1 LKIAQIG
8 EEDGCLN
15 YIIERYSL
23 GFQNGCNVIEHAPGL
38 GGGVAGDNLTGFWI
52 ERDLTRAIDCRSN
65 THRLRVGADG
75 GRRLARGNDLLHA
88 ASLAGTHGMTNGGI
102 SSILNSDMVS
112 WILKKILGSKNQR
125 ELKRLMPIVRRI
137 NEFDE
142 QLKSLSDDALRAK
155 TAVWKEELAKIPD
168 LEDQWRKLDEILP
181 EAFAVVRNAARRLKD
196 RQGSFT
202 VCDQPM
208 TWDMVH
214 FDVQLL
220 GGIILHRGR
229 IAEMATGEGKT
240 LVATL
245 PLYLNALT
253 GRGAHLVTV
262 NDYLARRDAEWMGQL
277 YDFLGL
283 TVGCIQH
290 DQEPDVRREQYGMD
304 ITYGTN
310 SEFGFDYLR
319 DNGMATTREQQVQ
332 RGYHYA
338 IVDEVDSILIDE
350 ARTPLIISGP
360 ATISTHQYD
369 KWKPLIEQLVRKQ
382 NMLCNRLAS
391 EAIEKFE
398 QGDVE
403 KGGLLMFRVKLGQ
416 PRNKQLLRLMEDPEK
431 RRAID
436 KAELSF
442 YQDTRKEELFA
453 LKEELFF
460 TIDEKSNEADLSEQG
475 RNFLN
480 PDDPNAFVLPD
491 LINEFT
497 EIDLNPDLSD
507 EEKERAKTERQQI
520 CDAQAERIH
529 NISQLLRAYCLFE
542 KDVQYVIEENKVVI
556 VDEFTGRKMPGRRW
570 SDGLHQAVEA
580 KEGVQIDRETQTL
593 ATITIQNYFRLYQ
606 KLAGM
611 TGTAETEA
619 AEFHDIY
626 KLDVNVIPTNRPVA
640 RKDYND
646 RIYKTRREK
655 YNSVINEIREC
666 HNKQQPVLVGTVS
679 VEASELLGRM
689 LKREKIPHN
698 VLNAKFHMQEA
709 EIVARAGQPGTVTIS
724 TNMAGRGT
732 DIKLG
737 ERVPESGG
745 LMVIGTERHEARRI
759 DRQLR
764 GRCAR
769 QGDPGSSRFYV
780 SFEDDLMRNFGA
792 ADRMTKIMERFGL
805 EEGQELEHR
814 WLNKSVETAQKRV
827 EQRNYLIRKRTLDF
841 DDVMNNQREVVY
853 TYRNETIDSEEPR
866 VLIYEVIDEA
876 VPAKVK
882 EYLDVDEPNYAGL
895 IHWVNTTFPLG
906 LTKEKAQFE
915 TRTVEDNAR
924 FLIEKIK
931 NAYERK
937 SSHEETTAVKSLER
951 YIILNAIDRLWQEHL
966 YAMDALREGVYLRG
980 YAQKDPLIEYKTEAY
995 DMFVEL
1001 MANIKNEVLNN
1012 LFRSTSNLQAFENF
1026 LATLPQFLLRE
1037 HAPTAPT
1044 ADALARGRQ
1053 LQPVGATAAVGGEG
1067 DGAGEMTLDLPI
1079 RRSIPKVGRNEPCPC
1094 GSGKKY
1100 KNCCG
1105 RVA

>member
-1 LKIAQIG
+1 
-8 EEDGCLN
+8 
-15 YIIERYSL
+15 
-23 GFQNGCNVIEHAPGL
+23 
-38 GGGVAGDNLTGFWI
+38 
-52 ERDLTRAIDCRSN
+52 
-65 THRLRVGADG
+65 
-75 GRRLARGNDLLHA
+75 
-88 ASLAGTHGMTNGGI
+88 
-102 SSILNSDMVS
+102 MVN

-125 ELKRLMPIVRRI
+125 EIKRLGPMAQRI
-137 NEFDE
+137 NELDE
-142 QLKSLSDDALRAK
+142 QFKSLSDDDLRAK
-155 TAVWKEELAKIPD
+155 TAVWKRELAAITD
-168 LEDQWRKLDEILP
+168 VQEQWRKLDEILP
-181 EAFAVVRNAARRLKD
+181 EAFAVVKNAARRLTE
-196 RQGSFT
+196 RQHTFE
-202 VCDQPM
+202 VCEQPM
-208 TWDMVH
+208 TWNMVH
-214 FDVQLL
+214 FDVQLI
-220 GGIILHRGR
+220 GGIVLHRAR

-245 PLYLNALT
+245 PLYLNALS

-262 NDYLARRDAEWMGQL
+262 NDYLARRDAEWMGAL
-277 YDFLGL
+277 YKFLGL
-283 TVGCIQH
+283 SVGCIQH
-290 DQEPDVRREQYGMD
+290 DQPPELRREQYAMD

-332 RGYHYA
+332 RGYNYA

-360 ATISTHQYD
+360 ATVSTHQYD

-382 NMLCNRLAS
+382 NMLVNRLAS
-391 EAIEKFE
+391 EAKEAFDKNE
-398 QGDVE
+398 LEV
-403 KGGLLMFRVKLGQ
+403 GGLLMFKVKLGQ
-416 PRNKQLLRLMEDPEK
+416 PRNKQFLRMMEDPEK
-431 RRAID
+431 RKAID
-436 KAELSF
+436 KAELQF
-442 YQDTRKEELFA
+442 YQDSRKEELFA

-460 TIDEKSNEADLSEQG
+460 TIDEKSQESDLSEQG
-475 RNFLN
+475 RAFLN
-480 PDDPNAFVLPD
+480 PDDPDSFVLPD
-491 LINEFT
+491 LISEFT
-497 EIDLNPDLSD
+497 EIDLNTAISD
-507 EEKERAKTERQQI
+507 DEKEKQKNERQQH

-556 VDEFTGRKMPGRRW
+556 VDEYTGRKMPGRRW

-593 ATITIQNYFRLYQ
+593 ATITIQNYFRLYH

-619 AEFHDIY
+619 NEFHDIY
-626 KLDVNVIPTNRPVA
+626 KLDVMVIPTNRPVA

-655 YNSVINEIREC
+655 YNAVINEIKDC
-666 HNKQQPVLVGTVS
+666 HGRSQPVLVGTVS
-679 VEASELLGRM
+679 VEASELLSRM

-709 EIVARAGQPGTVTIS
+709 EIVQRAGQPGTVTIS

-737 ERVPESGG
+737 QGVPHAGG
-745 LMVIGTERHEARRI
+745 LFVIGTERHESRRI

-769 QGDPGSSRFYV
+769 QGDPGNSRFYV

-805 EEGQELEHR
+805 EEGQELEHP

-827 EQRNYLIRKRTLDF
+827 EQRNYLIRKRTLDM

-853 TYRNETIDSEEPR
+853 GYRNEVIDSEEPR
-866 VLIYEVIDEA
+866 PLIYEVIDEA
-876 VPAKVK
+876 VPAKVV
-882 EYLDVDEPNYAGL
+882 EYLGDERTEEPNYAGL
-895 IHWVNTTFPLG
+895 LHWVNTTFPLG
-906 LTKEKAQFE
+906 FTKEKAQFE
-915 TRTVEDNAR
+915 TRSVEENTK

-931 NAYERK
+931 DAYERK
-937 SSHEETTAVKSLER
+937 SSHEEPTAVKSLER

-966 YAMDALREGVYLRG
+966 YAMDALREGVYLRA
-980 YAQKDPLIEYKTEAY
+980 YAQKDPLVEYKAEAY
-995 DMFVEL
+995 EMFTEL
-1001 MANIKNEVLNN
+1001 MANIKNETLHN

-1026 LATLPQFLLRE
+1026 LATLPQFLMRE
-1037 HAPTAPT
+1037 HAPSSPT
-1044 ADALARGRQ
+1044 ATSDRVREP
-1053 LQPVGATAAVGGEG
+1053 QPVGAMANMEGNG
-1067 DGAGEMTLDLPI
+1067 DGAGEVKLDLPV
-1079 RRSIPKVGRNEPCPC
+1079 RRAMPKVGRNEPCPC

-1105 RVA
+1105 RTA

>member
-1 LKIAQIG
+1 M
-8 EEDGCLN
+8 
-15 YIIERYSL
+15 
-23 GFQNGCNVIEHAPGL
+23 
-38 GGGVAGDNLTGFWI
+38 VA
-52 ERDLTRAIDCRSN
+52 
-65 THRLRVGADG
+65 
-75 GRRLARGNDLLHA
+75 
-88 ASLAGTHGMTNGGI
+88 
-102 SSILNSDMVS
+102 

-125 ELKRLMPIVRRI
+125 ELKRLMPIVRRV

-142 QLKSLSDDALRAK
+142 QFKNFSDDELRAK
-155 TAVWKEELAKIPD
+155 TAAWKQEISKLPD
-168 LEDQWRKLDEILP
+168 IQEQWKKLDEILP
-181 EAFAVVRNAARRLKD
+181 EAFAVVKNGARRLKD
-196 RQGSFT
+196 RGQTFT

-208 TWDMVH
+208 VWDMLH

-220 GGIILHRGR
+220 GGIVLHKGR

-290 DQEPDVRREQYGMD
+290 DQEPDFRREQYAMD

-332 RGYHYA
+332 RGYCYA

-382 NMLCNRLAS
+382 NMLCNRVAS

-398 QGDVE
+398 HGDVE
-403 KGGLLMFRVKLGQ
+403 TGGRLMFKVKLGQ
-416 PRNKQLLRLMEDPEK
+416 PRNKQLLRMMEDPDK

-475 RNFLN
+475 RSFLK

-497 EIDLNPDLSD
+497 EIDLDETLSP
-507 EEKERAKTERQQI
+507 EEKDKKKAERQQH

-542 KDVQYVIEENKVVI
+542 KYVQYVIEDNKDVI

-626 KLDVNVIPTNRPVA
+626 KLDVNMIPTNQPV
-640 RKDYND
+640 RRMDHND
-646 RIYKTRREK
+646 RIYKTPREK
-655 YNSVINEIREC
+655 SNAVIKEIKEA
-666 HNKQQPVLVGTVS
+666 HAKSQPVLVGTVS
-679 VEASELLGRM
+679 VEASELLSRM
-689 LKREKIPHN
+689 LKREKIAHN

-737 ERVPESGG
+737 PGVIDLGG
-745 LMVIGTERHEARRI
+745 LMVVGTERHEARRI
-759 DRQLR
+759 HRELPR
-764 GRCAR
+764 ACAR
-769 QGDPGSSRFYV
+769 QGDPGASRFYV

-805 EEGQELEHR
+805 EEGQELEHP

-827 EQRNYLIRKRTLDF
+827 EQRNYLIRKRTLDM

-853 TYRNETIDSEEPR
+853 GYRNEVIDSEEPR
-866 VLIYEVIDEA
+866 PLIYEVIDEA

-882 EYLDVDEPNYAGL
+882 EYLGVDEPNYSGL

-906 LTKEKAQFE
+906 LTKEKAQFD
-915 TRTVEDNAR
+915 TRSVDENAQ
-924 FLIEKIK
+924 FLIGKIK
-931 NAYERK
+931 ESYERK
-937 SSHEETTAVKSLER
+937 SSHEEPGVVKSFER
-951 YIILNAIDRLWQEHL
+951 YIILNAIDRLWHEHL
-966 YAMDALREGVYLRG
+966 
-980 YAQKDPLIEYKTEAY
+980 
-995 DMFVEL
+995 
-1001 MANIKNEVLNN
+1001 
-1012 LFRSTSNLQAFENF
+1012 
-1026 LATLPQFLLRE
+1026 
-1037 HAPTAPT
+1037 
-1044 ADALARGRQ
+1044 
-1053 LQPVGATAAVGGEG
+1053 
-1067 DGAGEMTLDLPI
+1067 
-1079 RRSIPKVGRNEPCPC
+1079 
-1094 GSGKKY
+1094 
-1100 KNCCG
+1100 
-1105 RVA
+1105 

>member
-1 LKIAQIG
+1 M
-8 EEDGCLN
+8 
-15 YIIERYSL
+15 
-23 GFQNGCNVIEHAPGL
+23 
-38 GGGVAGDNLTGFWI
+38 
-52 ERDLTRAIDCRSN
+52 
-65 THRLRVGADG
+65 VG
-75 GRRLARGNDLLHA
+75 
-88 ASLAGTHGMTNGGI
+88 
-102 SSILNSDMVS
+102 

-125 ELKRLMPIVRRI
+125 ELKRLMPIVHRT

-142 QLKSLSDDALRAK
+142 QFKSLSDEALRAK
-155 TAVWKEELAKIPD
+155 TAIWKEELAQIPE
-168 LEDQWRKLDEILP
+168 LEDQWKRLDEILP
-181 EAFAVVRNAARRLKD
+181 EAFAVVKNAARRLKD
-196 RQGSFT
+196 RQDTFT

-208 TWDMVH
+208 KWDMVH
-214 FDVQLL
+214 FGV
-220 GGIILHRGR
+220 
-229 IAEMATGEGKT
+229 
-240 LVATL
+240 
-245 PLYLNALT
+245 
-253 GRGAHLVTV
+253 HLVTV
-262 NDYLARRDAEWMGQL
+262 NDYLARRDAECMGRL

-290 DQEPDVRREQYGMD
+290 DQEPDLRREQYAMD

-332 RGYHYA
+332 RGYYYA

-382 NMLCNRLAS
+382 NMLCNRMAS

-403 KGGLLMFRVKLGQ
+403 IGGRLMFKVKLGQ
-416 PRNKQLLRLMEDPEK
+416 PRNKQLLRMMEDPDK

-475 RNFLN
+475 RIFLN

-497 EIDLNPDLSD
+497 EIDLDPALSQD
-507 EEKERAKTERQQI
+507 EKDKKKAERQQH

-529 NISQLLRAYCLFE
+529 NISQLLKAYCLFE

-619 AEFHDIY
+619 NEFHDIY
-626 KLDVNVIPTNRPVA
+626 KLDVLVIPTNRPVA
-640 RKDYND
+640 RKDSND

-655 YNSVINEIREC
+655 YNAVINEIKEC
-666 HNKQQPVLVGTVS
+666 HAKTQPVLVGTVS
-679 VEASELLGRM
+679 VEASELLSRM

-698 VLNAKFHMQEA
+698 VLNAKYHMQEA

-737 ERVPESGG
+737 EGVPDLGG
-745 LMVIGTERHEARRI
+745 LHVLGTERHEARRI

-769 QGDPGSSRFYV
+769 QGDPGASHFLISL
-780 SFEDDLMRNFGA
+780 EDDLMRLFGS
-792 ADRMTKIMERFGL
+792 DRIVKYMEKMGL
-805 EEGQELEHR
+805 EEGQELEHPL
-814 WLNKSVETAQKRV
+814 LNRSIGQAQKRV
-827 EQRNYLIRKRTLDF
+827 EQHNFQIRKRTLEY
-841 DDVMNNQREVVY
+841 DDVMNKQREVIY
-853 TYRNETIDSEEPR
+853 GFRNEIIHSDDVRDRLMDIMEE
-866 VLIYEVIDEA
+866 VVIS
-876 VPAKVK
+876 KVEEFTTAEDDTK
-882 EYLDVDEPNYAGL
+882 EWKVRQLAD
-895 IHWVNTTFPLG
+895 WVNLNFPLG
-906 LTKEKAQFE
+906 
-915 TRTVEDNAR
+915 
-924 FLIEKIK
+924 IP
-931 NAYERK
+931 
-937 SSHEETTAVKSLER
+937 
-951 YIILNAIDRLWQEHL
+951 
-966 YAMDALREGVYLRG
+966 EG
-980 YAQKDPLIEYKTEAY
+980 
-995 DMFVEL
+995 
-1001 MANIKNEVLNN
+1001 
-1012 LFRSTSNLQAFENF
+1012 
-1026 LATLPQFLLRE
+1026 
-1037 HAPTAPT
+1037 
-1044 ADALARGRQ
+1044 
-1053 LQPVGATAAVGGEG
+1053 
-1067 DGAGEMTLDLPI
+1067 
-1079 RRSIPKVGRNEPCPC
+1079 
-1094 GSGKKY
+1094 
-1100 KNCCG
+1100 
-1105 RVA
+1105 

>member
-1 LKIAQIG
+1 M
-8 EEDGCLN
+8 
-15 YIIERYSL
+15 
-23 GFQNGCNVIEHAPGL
+23 
-38 GGGVAGDNLTGFWI
+38 
-52 ERDLTRAIDCRSN
+52 
-65 THRLRVGADG
+65 VG
-75 GRRLARGNDLLHA
+75 
-88 ASLAGTHGMTNGGI
+88 
-102 SSILNSDMVS
+102 

-125 ELKRLMPIVRRI
+125 ELRRLSPIVRRI
-137 NEFDE
+137 NEMDE
-142 QLKSLSDDALRAK
+142 QFKSLSDDELRAK
-155 TAVWKEELAKIPD
+155 TAAWKEELSKIPE
-168 LEDQWRKLDEILP
+168 LENQWKKLDEILP
-181 EAFAVVRNAARRLKD
+181 EAFAVVKSAARRLKE
-196 RQGSFT
+196 RQHAFT

-208 TWDMVH
+208 VWDMVH

-220 GGIILHRGR
+220 GGVVLHRGR

-277 YDFLGL
+277 YSFLGL
-283 TVGCIQH
+283 TVGCIEH
-290 DQEPDVRREQYGMD
+290 DQEPDIRREQYAMD

-332 RGYHYA
+332 RGYHFA

-382 NMLCNRLAS
+382 NMLCNRVAS

-398 QGDVE
+398 QGEVE
-403 KGGLLMFRVKLGQ
+403 TGGRFMFKVKLGQ
-416 PRNKQLLRLMEDPEK
+416 PRNKQLLRMMEDHDK

-442 YQDTRKEELFA
+442 FQDTRKEELFA

-460 TIDEKSNEADLSEQG
+460 TIDEKSNESDLSEQG
-475 RNFLN
+475 RSFLN
-480 PDDPNAFVLPD
+480 PDDPNSFVLPD

-497 EIDLNPDLSD
+497 EIDLDETLSP
-507 EEKERAKTERQQI
+507 EEKDKRKAERQQH

-542 KDVQYVIEENKVVI
+542 KDVQYVIEDNKVVI

-626 KLDVNVIPTNRPVA
+626 KLDVNMIPTNRPI
-640 RKDYND
+640 RRTDNND

-655 YNSVINEIREC
+655 YNAVIKEIKEA
-666 HNKQQPVLVGTVS
+666 HAKSQPVLVGSVS
-679 VEASELLGRM
+679 VEASELLSRM

-737 ERVPESGG
+737 PGVIELGG
-745 LMVIGTERHEARRI
+745 LMVVGTERHEARRI

-769 QGDPGSSRFYV
+769 QGDPGASRFYV

-827 EQRNYLIRKRTLDF
+827 EQRNYLVRKRTLDF
-841 DDVMNNQREVVY
+841 DDVMNMQREVVY
-853 TYRNETIDSEEPR
+853 TWRNEVIDSEEPR
-866 VLIYEVIDEA
+866 THIYEVIDEA
-876 VPAKVK
+876 VPLRVK
-882 EYLDVDEPNYAGL
+882 EYFGGDEPNYTGL

-906 LTKEKAQFE
+906 LTKEKAEFE
-915 TRTVEDNAR
+915 TRNAEENTQ

-937 SSHEETTAVKSLER
+937 SSHEEPTAVKSLER

-1037 HAPTAPT
+1037 EGPTAPT
-1044 ADALARGRQ
+1044 AAADARIRH
-1053 LQPVGATAAVGGEG
+1053 PVGAMAAVGGDGDG
-1067 DGAGEMTLDLPI
+1067 DGAGELSIDLPI
-1079 RRSIPKVGRNEPCPC
+1079 RRSLPKVGRNEPCPC

-1105 RVA
+1105 RTA

>member
-1 LKIAQIG
+1 M
-8 EEDGCLN
+8 
-15 YIIERYSL
+15 
-23 GFQNGCNVIEHAPGL
+23 
-38 GGGVAGDNLTGFWI
+38 
-52 ERDLTRAIDCRSN
+52 
-65 THRLRVGADG
+65 VG
-75 GRRLARGNDLLHA
+75 
-88 ASLAGTHGMTNGGI
+88 
-102 SSILNSDMVS
+102 

-125 ELKRLMPIVRRI
+125 ELKRLMPIVHQI

-142 QLKSLSDDALRAK
+142 QYKSLSDEALRAK
-155 TAVWKEELAKIPD
+155 TAIWKEELAKIPE
-168 LEDQWRKLDEILP
+168 LEDQWKRLDEILP
-181 EAFAVVRNAARRLKD
+181 EAFAVVKNAARRLKD
-196 RQGSFT
+196 RRDSFT
-202 VCDQPM
+202 VCDLPM

-220 GGIILHRGR
+220 GGIVLHRGR

-253 GRGAHLVTV
+253 GRGVHLVTV
-262 NDYLARRDAEWMGQL
+262 NDYLARRDAEWMGRL

-290 DQEPDVRREQYGMD
+290 DQEPDFRREQYAMD

-332 RGYHYA
+332 RGYYYA

-391 EAIEKFE
+391 EALEKFE

-403 KGGLLMFRVKLGQ
+403 MGGRLMFKVKLGQ
-416 PRNKQLLRLMEDPEK
+416 PRNKQLLRMMEDPDK
-431 RRAID
+431 RRAVD

-497 EIDLNPDLSD
+497 EIDLDSSLSQ
-507 EEKERAKTERQQI
+507 EEKDKKKAERQQH

-640 RKDYND
+640 RKDHND

-655 YNSVINEIREC
+655 YNAVIKEIRDC
-666 HNKQQPVLVGTVS
+666 HTREQPVLVGTVS
-679 VEASELLGRM
+679 VEASELLSRM

-709 EIVARAGQPGTVTIS
+709 EIVSRAGQPGTVTIS

-737 ERVPESGG
+737 ASVPDRGG
-745 LMVIGTERHEARRI
+745 LYVIGTERHEARRI

-792 ADRMTKIMERFGL
+792 ADRMTRIMERFGL

-841 DDVMNNQREVVY
+841 DDVMNMQREVVY

-866 VLIYEVIDEA
+866 TLIYEVIDEA
-876 VPAKVK
+876 VPAKVQ
-882 EYLDVDEPNYAGL
+882 EYLTAGRDEEPNYTGFL
-895 IHWVNTTFPLG
+895 NWVNTTFPLG
-906 LTKEKAQFE
+906 LTKEKAQFD
-915 TRTVEDNAR
+915 TRSVDENAQ
-924 FLIEKIK
+924 FLIGKIK
-931 NAYERK
+931 DAYERK
-937 SSHEETTAVKSLER
+937 SSHEEPTAVKSLER

-1001 MANIKNEVLNN
+1001 MANIKNEVLHN

-1037 HAPTAPT
+1037 HAPAAPT
-1044 ADALARGRQ
+1044 ANAPARGRQ
-1053 LQPVGATAAVGGEG
+1053 LQPVGAMAAVGGDG

-1079 RRSIPKVGRNEPCPC
+1079 RRSMPKVGRNEPCPC

>member
-1 LKIAQIG
+1 M
-8 EEDGCLN
+8 
-15 YIIERYSL
+15 
-23 GFQNGCNVIEHAPGL
+23 
-38 GGGVAGDNLTGFWI
+38 VA
-52 ERDLTRAIDCRSN
+52 
-65 THRLRVGADG
+65 
-75 GRRLARGNDLLHA
+75 
-88 ASLAGTHGMTNGGI
+88 
-102 SSILNSDMVS
+102 

-125 ELKRLMPIVRRI
+125 ELRRLMPTVRRI

-142 QLKSLSDDALRAK
+142 QFKSLSDDELRAK
-155 TAVWKEELAKIPD
+155 TVSWKEEISKIPD
-168 LEDQWRKLDEILP
+168 LQEQWKKLDEILP
-181 EAFAVVRNAARRLKD
+181 EAFAVVKNVARRLKD
-196 RQGSFT
+196 RGHSFT

-208 TWDMVH
+208 VWDMVH

-220 GGIILHRGR
+220 GGIVLHRGR

-277 YDFLGL
+277 YSFLGL

-290 DQEPDVRREQYGMD
+290 DEEPDSRREQYAMD

-332 RGYHYA
+332 RGYCYA

-398 QGDVE
+398 QDDVE
-403 KGGLLMFRVKLGQ
+403 TGGRLMFKVKLGQ
-416 PRNKQLLRLMEDPEK
+416 PRNKQLLRLMEDPDK

-442 YQDTRKEELFA
+442 YQDTRKEELFQ

-460 TIDEKSNEADLSEQG
+460 NIDEKSNEADLSEQG
-475 RNFLN
+475 RIFLN

-491 LINEFT
+491 LIHEFT
-497 EIDLNPDLSD
+497 EIDLDETLSP
-507 EEKERAKTERQQI
+507 EEKDKRKAERQQH

-542 KDVQYVIEENKVVI
+542 KDVQYVIEDNKVVI

-626 KLDVNVIPTNRPVA
+626 KLDVNMIPTNRPVRRTDA
-640 RKDYND
+640 ND

-655 YNSVINEIREC
+655 YNAVIKEIKEA
-666 HNKQQPVLVGTVS
+666 HAKHQPVLVGTVS
-679 VEASELLGRM
+679 VEASELLSRM

-737 ERVPESGG
+737 PSVTELGG
-745 LMVIGTERHEARRI
+745 LMVVGTERHEARRI

-769 QGDPGSSRFYV
+769 QGDPGASRFFV

-841 DDVMNNQREVVY
+841 DDVMNMQREVVY
-853 TYRNETIDSEEPR
+853 TWRNEVIDSEEPR
-866 VLIYEVIDEA
+866 THIYEVIDEA

-882 EYLDVDEPNYAGL
+882 EYFDGEEPNYTGL

-906 LTKEKAQFE
+906 LTKEKAVFE
-915 TRTVEDNAR
+915 TRNAEENR
-924 FLIEKIK
+924 QFLIEKIK

-937 SSHEETTAVKSLER
+937 SSHEEPTAVKSLER

-1037 HAPTAPT
+1037 EGPSSPTAT
-1044 ADALARGRQ
+1044 ADARIRH
-1053 LQPVGATAAVGGEG
+1053 PVGAMAAVGGDGDG
-1067 DGAGEMTLDLPI
+1067 DGAGEVSIDLPI
-1079 RRSIPKVGRNEPCPC
+1079 RRSLPKVGRNEPCPC

>member
-1 LKIAQIG
+1 
-8 EEDGCLN
+8 
-15 YIIERYSL
+15 
-23 GFQNGCNVIEHAPGL
+23 
-38 GGGVAGDNLTGFWI
+38 
-52 ERDLTRAIDCRSN
+52 
-65 THRLRVGADG
+65 
-75 GRRLARGNDLLHA
+75 
-88 ASLAGTHGMTNGGI
+88 MT
-102 SSILNSDMVS
+102 
-112 WILKKILGSKNQR
+112 
-125 ELKRLMPIVRRI
+125 IVRRI

-142 QLKSLSDDALRAK
+142 QFKSLSDEDLRAK
-155 TAVWKEELAKIPD
+155 TAIWKEELAKITG
-168 LEDQWRKLDEILP
+168 LEQQGKRLDEILP
-181 EAFAVVRNAARRLKD
+181 EAFAVVKNAARRLND
-196 RQGSFT
+196 RKHSFT

-214 FDVQLL
+214 FDVQLV
-220 GGIILHRGR
+220 GGMVLHRGR

-245 PLYLNALT
+245 SLYLNALT

-262 NDYLARRDAEWMGQL
+262 NDYLARRDAEWMGAL
-277 YDFLGL
+277 YNFLGL

-290 DQEPDVRREQYGMD
+290 DQPPDVRREQYAMD

-382 NMLCNRLAS
+382 NMLCNRVAS
-391 EAIEKFE
+391 EAIEAFE
-398 QGDVE
+398 KAE
-403 KGGLLMFRVKLGQ
+403 ATPAKKAEFMAEGGLLMFRVKLGQ
-416 PRNKQLLRLMEDPEK
+416 PRNKQLLRMMEDPEK

-442 YQDTRKEELFA
+442 FQDTRKEELFA

-475 RNFLN
+475 RVFLN

-497 EIDLNPDLSD
+497 EIDLDPALSPD
-507 EEKERAKTERQQI
+507 EKDKRKAERQQH
-520 CDAQAERIH
+520 CDTQAERIH

-542 KDVQYVIEENKVVI
+542 KDVQYVVEENKVVI

-626 KLDVNVIPTNRPVA
+626 KLDVNMIPTNRPVA
-640 RKDYND
+640 RTDYND

-655 YNSVINEIREC
+655 YNAVIKEINDC
-666 HNKQQPVLVGTVS
+666 HNKQQPVLVGAVS
-679 VEASELLGRM
+679 VEASELLSRM

-737 ERVPESGG
+737 SGVIELGG

-769 QGDPGSSRFYV
+769 QGDPGASRFYV

-792 ADRMTKIMERFGL
+792 ADRMTRIMERFGL

-841 DDVMNNQREVVY
+841 DDVMNMQREVVY
-853 TYRNETIDSEEPR
+853 TYRNEVIDSEDPR
-866 VLIYEVIDEA
+866 TLIYEVIDEA
-876 VPAKVK
+876 VPAKRRENV
-882 EYLDVDEPNYAGL
+882 
-895 IHWVNTTFPLG
+895 H
-906 LTKEKAQFE
+906 
-915 TRTVEDNAR
+915 DN
-924 FLIEKIK
+924 
-931 NAYERK
+931 
-937 SSHEETTAVKSLER
+937 
-951 YIILNAIDRLWQEHL
+951 
-966 YAMDALREGVYLRG
+966 
-980 YAQKDPLIEYKTEAY
+980 
-995 DMFVEL
+995 
-1001 MANIKNEVLNN
+1001 
-1012 LFRSTSNLQAFENF
+1012 
-1026 LATLPQFLLRE
+1026 
-1037 HAPTAPT
+1037 
-1044 ADALARGRQ
+1044 
-1053 LQPVGATAAVGGEG
+1053 
-1067 DGAGEMTLDLPI
+1067 
-1079 RRSIPKVGRNEPCPC
+1079 
-1094 GSGKKY
+1094 
-1100 KNCCG
+1100 
-1105 RVA
+1105 

>member
-1 LKIAQIG
+1 M
-8 EEDGCLN
+8 
-15 YIIERYSL
+15 
-23 GFQNGCNVIEHAPGL
+23 
-38 GGGVAGDNLTGFWI
+38 
-52 ERDLTRAIDCRSN
+52 
-65 THRLRVGADG
+65 VG
-75 GRRLARGNDLLHA
+75 
-88 ASLAGTHGMTNGGI
+88 
-102 SSILNSDMVS
+102 
-112 WILKKILGSKNQR
+112 WILKKVLGSKNQR
-125 ELKRLMPIVRRI
+125 AVKRMLPIVGRI
-137 NEFDE
+137 NEFD
-142 QLKSLSDDALRAK
+142 QQFNSLSDDDLRAK
-155 TAVWKEELAKIPD
+155 TAEWKKELATIGDPEELA
-168 LEDQWRKLDEILP
+168 RRLDEILP
-181 EAFAVVRNAARRLKD
+181 EAFAVVKNAARRLNERKHA
-196 RQGSFT
+196 FT

-208 TWDMVH
+208 TWAMVH
-214 FDVQLL
+214 FDVQLV
-220 GGIILHRGR
+220 GGIVLHRGR

-245 PLYLNALT
+245 PLYLNALA

-277 YDFLGL
+277 YNFLGL

-290 DQEPDVRREQYGMD
+290 DQAPDVRREQYAMD

-319 DNGMATTREQQVQ
+319 DNGMATTHEQQVQ
-332 RGYHYA
+332 RGYRYA
-338 IVDEVDSILIDE
+338 IGDEVDSILIDE

-382 NMLCNRLAS
+382 NMLCNRVAS
-391 EAIEKFE
+391 EAIEAFE
-398 QGDVE
+398 KAE
-403 KGGLLMFRVKLGQ
+403 ANLAKKAEFMAEGGLLMFRVKLGQ
-416 PRNKQLLRLMEDPEK
+416 PRNKQLLRMMEDPEK

-442 YQDTRKEELFA
+442 FQDTRKEELFA

-475 RNFLN
+475 RSFLN

-497 EIDLNPDLSD
+497 EIDLDQTISP
-507 EEKERAKTERQQI
+507 EEKDKRKAERQQH

-529 NISQLLRAYCLFE
+529 NISQLLKAYCLFE

-640 RKDYND
+640 RKDHND

-655 YNSVINEIREC
+655 YNAVINEIRDC
-666 HNKQQPVLVGTVS
+666 HTREQPVLVGTVS
-679 VEASELLGRM
+679 VEASELLSRM

-709 EIVARAGQPGTVTIS
+709 EFVSRAGQPGTVTIS

-737 ERVPESGG
+737 PGVTELGG

-792 ADRMTKIMERFGL
+792 ADRMTRIMERFGL

-853 TYRNETIDSEEPR
+853 TWRNEVIDSEEPR
-866 VLIYEVIDEA
+866 THIYEVIDEA
-876 VPAKVK
+876 VPVRVK
-882 EYLDVDEPNYAGL
+882 EYFGDDEPNYTGL

-915 TRTVEDNAR
+915 TRTAEENTQ

-937 SSHEETTAVKSLER
+937 SSHEEPTAVKSLER

-1037 HAPTAPT
+1037 HAPTA
-1044 ADALARGRQ
+1044 
-1053 LQPVGATAAVGGEG
+1053 
-1067 DGAGEMTLDLPI
+1067 
-1079 RRSIPKVGRNEPCPC
+1079 K
-1094 GSGKKY
+1094 
-1100 KNCCG
+1100 
-1105 RVA
+1105 

>member
-1 LKIAQIG
+1 M
-8 EEDGCLN
+8 
-15 YIIERYSL
+15 
-23 GFQNGCNVIEHAPGL
+23 
-38 GGGVAGDNLTGFWI
+38 
-52 ERDLTRAIDCRSN
+52 
-65 THRLRVGADG
+65 VG
-75 GRRLARGNDLLHA
+75 
-88 ASLAGTHGMTNGGI
+88 
-102 SSILNSDMVS
+102 

-125 ELKRLMPIVRRI
+125 EVRRMAPIVRQI
-137 NEFDE
+137 NELE
-142 QLKSLSDDALRAK
+142 QQFQSFSDDELRGM
-155 TAVWKEELAKIPD
+155 TAAWKEDLAKLPT
-168 LEDQWRKLDEILP
+168 LEEQWKRLDEILP
-181 EAFAVVRNAARRLKD
+181 EAFAVVKNAARRLTE
-196 RQGSFT
+196 RGHTFT

-208 TWDMVH
+208 KWEMVH
-214 FDVQLL
+214 FDVQLI
-220 GGIILHRGR
+220 GGIVLHRGR

-277 YDFLGL
+277 YSFLGL

-290 DQEPDVRREQYGMD
+290 DQEPDLRREQYAMD

-332 RGYHYA
+332 RGYCYA

-350 ARTPLIISGP
+350 ARTTLFISGP

-398 QGDVE
+398 QDDVE
-403 KGGLLMFRVKLGQ
+403 TGGRLMFKVKLGQ
-416 PRNKQLLRLMEDPEK
+416 PRNKQLLRLMEDPDK

-442 YQDTRKEELFA
+442 YQDTRKEELFQ

-475 RNFLN
+475 RIFLN

-497 EIDLNPDLSD
+497 EIDLDQTLSP
-507 EEKERAKTERQQI
+507 EEKDKKKAERQQH

-542 KDVQYVIEENKVVI
+542 KDVQYVIEDNKVVI

-626 KLDVNVIPTNRPVA
+626 KLDVNMIPTNRPV
-640 RKDYND
+640 RRTDSND

-655 YNSVINEIREC
+655 YNAVIKEIKEA
-666 HNKQQPVLVGTVS
+666 HAKHEPVLVGTVS
-679 VEASELLGRM
+679 VEASELLSRM

-709 EIVARAGQPGTVTIS
+709 EIVARPGQPGTVTIS

-737 ERVPESGG
+737 PGVTELGG
-745 LMVIGTERHEARRI
+745 LMVVGTERHEARRI

-769 QGDPGSSRFYV
+769 QGDPGASRFFV

-814 WLNKSVETAQKRV
+814 WLNRSVETAQKRV
-827 EQRNYLIRKRTLDF
+827 EQRNYLARKRTLDF

-853 TYRNETIDSEEPR
+853 TYRNEVIDTDDPHKL
-866 VLIYEVIDEA
+866 VYEVIDEA
-876 VPAKVK
+876 VPAKVA
-882 EYLDVDEPNYAGL
+882 EYLGTGKTSEDANYSGL
-895 IHWVNTTFPLG
+895 MQWVNTTFPLG
-906 LTKEKAQFE
+906 LTKERAQFE
-915 TRTVEDNAR
+915 TRGPEANAQ

-931 NAYERK
+931 DAYQRK
-937 SSHEETTAVKSLER
+937 SSHEEPTAVKSLER

-1001 MANIKNEVLNN
+1001 MANIKNEVLHN
-1012 LFRSTSNLQAFENF
+1012 LFRSTSNLQAFETF
-1026 LATLPQFLLRE
+1026 LSTLPQFLMRE
-1037 HAPTAPT
+1037 QTPTPPTAPGPMP
-1044 ADALARGRQ
+1044 GRRPERIGS
-1053 LQPVGATAAVGGEG
+1053 PVSGNG
-1067 DGAGEMTLDLPI
+1067 LPEDENG
-1079 RRSIPKVGRNEPCPC
+1079 PEVK
-1094 GSGKKY
+1094 
-1100 KNCCG
+1100 
-1105 RVA
+1105 

>member
-1 LKIAQIG
+1 MLAAASIMSSYLSRLG
-8 EEDGCLN
+8 RED
-15 YIIERYSL
+15 EMP
-23 GFQNGCNVIEHAPGL
+23 HAPYSRIHKRN
-38 GGGVAGDNLTGFWI
+38 A
-52 ERDLTRAIDCRSN
+52 
-65 THRLRVGADG
+65 LRVLG
-75 GRRLARGNDLLHA
+75 LNDKSRNL
-88 ASLAGTHGMTNGGI
+88 GDIKNE
-102 SSILNSDMVS
+102 MVG
-112 WILKKILGSKNQR
+112 WILKRILGSKNQR
-125 ELKRLMPIVRRI
+125 EIRRMAPIVRQI
-137 NEFDE
+137 NELEKTFH
-142 QLKSLSDDALRAK
+142 SFSDDELRGL
-155 TAVWKEELAKIPD
+155 TTSWKEDLAKLPTP
-168 LEDQWRKLDEILP
+168 EEQWKRLDEILP
-181 EAFAVVRNAARRLKD
+181 EAFAVVKNAARRLTE
-196 RQGSFT
+196 RGHTFT

-208 TWDMVH
+208 KWEMVH
-214 FDVQLL
+214 FDVQLI
-220 GGIILHRGR
+220 GGIVLHRGK
-229 IAEMATGEGKT
+229 ISEMATGEGKT

-277 YDFLGL
+277 YSFLGL

-290 DQEPDVRREQYGMD
+290 DQEPSVRRQQYACD

-332 RGYHYA
+332 RGYNYA

-360 ATISTHQYD
+360 ATVSTHQYD
-369 KWKPLIEQLVRKQ
+369 KWKPLVEQLVRKQ
-382 NMLCNRLAS
+382 TMLCNRIAS
-391 EAIEKFE
+391 EAIDMWERSKAEAFTPQDHPEIKASPAVRKLATDLRIHLTEVAPTGPKGEITEK
-398 QGDVE
+398 DVE
-403 KGGLLMFRVKLGQ
+403 YVADRKSPGLLMFKVKLGQ
-416 PRNKQLLRLMEDPEK
+416 PRNKQLLRMMEDPEK
-431 RRAID
+431 RKAID

-442 YQDTRKEELFA
+442 YQDTRKDELFA

-460 TIDEKSNEADLSEQG
+460 AIDEKSQDADLSEQG
-475 RNFLN
+475 RSFMN

-491 LINEFT
+491 LISEFT
-497 EIDLNPDLSD
+497 EIDLNQSLSD
-507 EEKERAKTERQQI
+507 EEKEKQKGEKQQL
-520 CDAQAERIH
+520 CDTQAERIH

-542 KDVQYVIEENKVVI
+542 KDVQYVVEENKVVI
-556 VDEFTGRKMPGRRW
+556 VDEYTGRKMPGRRW

-580 KEGVQIDRETQTL
+580 KEAVQIDRETQTL

-619 AEFHDIY
+619 NEFHDIY
-626 KLDVNVIPTNRPVA
+626 KLDVAVIPTNRPVA
-640 RKDYND
+640 RKDSND

-655 YNSVINEIREC
+655 YNAVINEIKEC
-666 HNKQQPVLVGTVS
+666 HARTQPVLVGTVS
-679 VEASELLGRM
+679 VEASELLSRM

-698 VLNAKFHMQEA
+698 VLNAKYHMQEA
-709 EIVARAGQPGTVTIS
+709 EIVARAGQAGTVTIS

-737 ERVPESGG
+737 SGVAERGG
-745 LMVIGTERHEARRI
+745 LYVIGTERHESRRI

-769 QGDPGSSRFYV
+769 QGDPGASRFYV

-805 EEGQELEHR
+805 EEGQELEHP

-827 EQRNYLIRKRTLDF
+827 EQRNYLIRKRTLDM

-853 TYRNETIDSEEPR
+853 GYRNEVIDSEEPR
-866 VLIYEVIDEA
+866 PLIYEVIDEA
-876 VPAKVK
+876 VPVKVQ
-882 EYLDVDEPNYAGL
+882 EYLVTGKPGEETNYAGL
-895 IHWVNTTFPLG
+895 LQWVNTTFPLG
-906 LTKEKAQFE
+906 LNKDRAQFE
-915 TRTVEDNAR
+915 TRDPEANAQ

-931 NAYERK
+931 DAYQRK
-937 SSHEETTAVKSLER
+937 SSHEEPTAVKSLER

-966 YAMDALREGVYLRG
+966 YAMDALREGVYLRA
-980 YAQKDPLIEYKTEAY
+980 YAQKDPLIEYKAEAY

-1001 MANIKNEVLNN
+1001 MANIKNEVLHN

-1026 LATLPQFLLRE
+1026 LATLPQFLLKE
-1037 HAPTAPT
+1037 HAPAAGSAASKSIP
-1044 ADALARGRQ
+1044 
-1053 LQPVGATAAVGGEG
+1053 QPQPAMAMAGGNG
-1067 DGAGEMTLDLPI
+1067 DGAGEMKLDLPV
-1079 RRSIPKVGRNEPCPC
+1079 RRGGPKVGRNEPCPC

>member
-1 LKIAQIG
+1 
-8 EEDGCLN
+8 
-15 YIIERYSL
+15 
-23 GFQNGCNVIEHAPGL
+23 
-38 GGGVAGDNLTGFWI
+38 
-52 ERDLTRAIDCRSN
+52 
-65 THRLRVGADG
+65 
-75 GRRLARGNDLLHA
+75 
-88 ASLAGTHGMTNGGI
+88 
-102 SSILNSDMVS
+102 MVN
-112 WILKKILGSKNQR
+112 WILKKIFGSKNQR
-125 ELKRLMPIVRRI
+125 ELRRLGPNVRRI

-142 QLKSLSDDALRAK
+142 QFKALSDEALRAK
-155 TAVWKEELAKIPD
+155 TAAWKEELSKISDP
-168 LEDQWRKLDEILP
+168 EEQWRRLDQILP
-181 EAFAVVRNAARRLKD
+181 EAFAVVKNAARRLKD
-196 RQGSFT
+196 RRHSFT

-208 TWDMVH
+208 SWDMVH
-214 FDVQLL
+214 FDVQLV
-220 GGIILHRGR
+220 GGMVLHRGR

-277 YDFLGL
+277 YTFLGL

-290 DQEPDVRREQYGMD
+290 DQEPDFRRQQYACD

-332 RGYHYA
+332 RGYHFA

-382 NMLCNRLAS
+382 TMLCNRVAS
-391 EAIEKFE
+391 EATEAFEK
-398 QGDVE
+398 GDVE
-403 KGGLLMFRVKLGQ
+403 LGGRLMFKVKLGQ
-416 PRNKQLLRLMEDPEK
+416 PRNKQLLRMMEDPDK

-442 YQDTRKEELFA
+442 YQDTRKEELFQ

-475 RNFLN
+475 RTFLN

-497 EIDLNPDLSD
+497 EIDLDTTLSD
-507 EEKERAKTERQQI
+507 EEKDKKKSERQQL
-520 CDAQAERIH
+520 CDTQAERIH

-542 KDVQYVIEENKVVI
+542 KDVQYVVEENKVVI

-640 RKDYND
+640 REDSND

-655 YNSVINEIREC
+655 YNAVINEIKE
-666 HNKQQPVLVGTVS
+666 HHTKQQPVLVGTVS
-679 VEASELLGRM
+679 VEASELLSRM

-737 ERVPESGG
+737 PGVTEMGG
-745 LMVIGTERHEARRI
+745 LFVLGTERHEARRI

-769 QGDPGSSRFYV
+769 QGDPGASRFYV

-841 DDVMNNQREVVY
+841 DDVMNMQREVVY
-853 TYRNETIDSEEPR
+853 TWRNDVIDTQDPRSE
-866 VLIYEVIDEA
+866 IFEVIDEA
-876 VPAKVK
+876 VPNKVK
-882 EYLDVDEPNYAGL
+882 EYLEGDEPNYGGL
-895 IHWVNTTFPLG
+895 INWVNVTFPLG
-906 LTKEKAQFE
+906 LNKEKAQVE
-915 TRTVEDNAR
+915 TRSVDENAQ
-924 FLIEKIK
+924 FLIGKIK
-931 NAYERK
+931 EAYERK
-937 SSHEETTAVKSLER
+937 SSHEEPTAVKSLER

-1001 MANIKNEVLNN
+1001 MANIKNEVLHN

-1037 HAPTAPT
+1037 DAPTAPT
-1044 ADALARGRQ
+1044 ANAPARMRQ
-1053 LQPVGATAAVGGEG
+1053 PQPAMAGVAMDG
-1067 DGAGEMTLDLPI
+1067 DGAGEVSIDLPI
-1079 RRSIPKVGRNEPCPC
+1079 RRSLPKVGRNEPCPC

-1105 RVA
+1105 RTA

>member
-1 LKIAQIG
+1 M
-8 EEDGCLN
+8 
-15 YIIERYSL
+15 
-23 GFQNGCNVIEHAPGL
+23 
-38 GGGVAGDNLTGFWI
+38 
-52 ERDLTRAIDCRSN
+52 
-65 THRLRVGADG
+65 VG
-75 GRRLARGNDLLHA
+75 
-88 ASLAGTHGMTNGGI
+88 
-102 SSILNSDMVS
+102 

-125 ELKRLMPIVRRI
+125 ELKRLMPIVGRI

-142 QLKSLSDDALRAK
+142 QFKSLSDEALRAK
-155 TAVWKEELAKIPD
+155 TATWKEELAKIPELD
-168 LEDQWRKLDEILP
+168 DQWKRLDEILP
-181 EAFAVVRNAARRLKD
+181 EAFAVVKNAARRLKD
-196 RQGSFT
+196 RQHTFT

-220 GGIILHRGR
+220 GGIVLHRGR

-277 YDFLGL
+277 YNFLEL

-290 DQEPDVRREQYGMD
+290 DQEPDVRREQYAMD

-332 RGYHYA
+332 RGYYYA

-391 EAIEKFE
+391 EALEKFE

-403 KGGLLMFRVKLGQ
+403 TGGRLMFKVKLGQ
-416 PRNKQLLRLMEDPEK
+416 PRNKQLLRMMEDPDK
-431 RRAID
+431 RRAVD

-497 EIDLNPDLSD
+497 EIDLDPSLPQ
-507 EEKERAKTERQQI
+507 EEKDKKKAERQQH

-640 RKDYND
+640 RKDHND

-655 YNSVINEIREC
+655 YNAVINEIRDC
-666 HNKQQPVLVGTVS
+666 HTREQPVLVGTVS
-679 VEASELLGRM
+679 VEASELLSRM

-709 EIVARAGQPGTVTIS
+709 EIVSRAGQPGTVTIS

-737 ERVPESGG
+737 ARVADRGG
-745 LMVIGTERHEARRI
+745 LYVIGTERHEARRI

-792 ADRMTKIMERFGL
+792 ADRMTRIMERFGL

-814 WLNKSVETAQKRV
+814 WLNRSVETAQKRV

-841 DDVMNNQREVVY
+841 DDVMNMQREVVY

-866 VLIYEVIDEA
+866 TLIYEVIDEA
-876 VPAKVK
+876 VPAKVQ
-882 EYLDVDEPNYAGL
+882 EYLTAERDDEPNYTGFL
-895 IHWVNTTFPLG
+895 NWVNTTFPLG
-906 LTKEKAQFE
+906 LTKEKGQFE
-915 TRTVEDNAR
+915 TRTVDENAQ
-924 FLIEKIK
+924 FLIGKIK
-931 NAYERK
+931 DAYERK
-937 SSHEETTAVKSLER
+937 SSHEEPTAVKSLER

-1001 MANIKNEVLNN
+1001 MANIKNEVLHN

-1037 HAPTAPT
+1037 HAPAAPT
-1044 ADALARGRQ
+1044 ANAPARGRQ
-1053 LQPVGATAAVGGEG
+1053 LQPVGAMAAVAG
-1067 DGAGEMTLDLPI
+1067 DGDGEMTLDLPI
-1079 RRSIPKVGRNEPCPC
+1079 RRSMPKVGRNEPCPC

>member
-1 LKIAQIG
+1 
-8 EEDGCLN
+8 
-15 YIIERYSL
+15 
-23 GFQNGCNVIEHAPGL
+23 
-38 GGGVAGDNLTGFWI
+38 
-52 ERDLTRAIDCRSN
+52 
-65 THRLRVGADG
+65 
-75 GRRLARGNDLLHA
+75 
-88 ASLAGTHGMTNGGI
+88 
-102 SSILNSDMVS
+102 MVN

-125 ELKRLMPIVRRI
+125 EIKRLMPMTRQI

-142 QLKSLSDDALRAK
+142 RLKALSDDELRAK
-155 TAVWKEELAKIPD
+155 TAAWKQEFSSISDVQE
-168 LEDQWRKLDEILP
+168 QWKKLDEILP
-181 EAFAVVRNAARRLKD
+181 EAFAVVKNAARRLTE
-196 RQGSFT
+196 RQQTFE
-202 VCDQPM
+202 VCEQPM
-208 TWDMVH
+208 TWNMVH
-214 FDVQLL
+214 FDVQLV
-220 GGIILHRGR
+220 GGIVLHRAR

-262 NDYLARRDAEWMGQL
+262 NDYLARRDAEWMGEL
-277 YDFLGL
+277 YRFLGL
-283 TVGCIQH
+283 TVGVIQH
-290 DQEPDVRREQYGMD
+290 DQPPDLRREQYAAD

-332 RGYHYA
+332 RGYNYA

-360 ATISTHQYD
+360 ATVSTHQYD

-382 NMLCNRLAS
+382 NMLVNRLAS
-391 EAIEKFE
+391 EAKEAFDKNE
-398 QGDVE
+398 LE
-403 KGGLLMFRVKLGQ
+403 AGGLLMFKVKLGQ
-416 PRNKQLLRLMEDPEK
+416 PRNKQLLRMMEDPEK
-431 RRAID
+431 RKAID
-436 KAELSF
+436 KAELQF
-442 YQDTRKEELFA
+442 YQDSRKEELFA

-460 TIDEKSNEADLSEQG
+460 TLDEKSQESDLSEQG
-475 RNFLN
+475 RAFLN
-480 PDDPNAFVLPD
+480 PDDPDSFVLPD
-491 LINEFT
+491 LISEFT
-497 EIDLNPDLSD
+497 EIDLDAAISD
-507 EEKERAKTERQQI
+507 DDKERQKKERQEH

-556 VDEFTGRKMPGRRW
+556 VDEYTGRKMPGRRW

-593 ATITIQNYFRLYQ
+593 ATITIQNYFRLYH

-619 AEFHDIY
+619 NEFHDIY
-626 KLDVNVIPTNRPVA
+626 KLEVAVIPTNRPVA
-640 RKDYND
+640 RKDHND

-655 YNSVINEIREC
+655 YNAVINEIKDC
-666 HNKQQPVLVGTVS
+666 HAKQQPVLVGTVS
-679 VEASELLGRM
+679 VEASELLSRM

-709 EIVARAGQPGTVTIS
+709 EIVQRAGQPGTVTIS

-737 ERVPESGG
+737 TGVPDHGG
-745 LMVIGTERHEARRI
+745 LFVIGTERHESRRI

-769 QGDPGSSRFYV
+769 QGDPGNSRFYV

-805 EEGQELEHR
+805 EEGQELEHA

-827 EQRNYLIRKRTLDF
+827 EQRNYLIRKRTLDM

-853 TYRNETIDSEEPR
+853 GYRNEVIDSDEPR
-866 VLIYEVIDEA
+866 PLIYEVIDEA

-882 EYLDVDEPNYAGL
+882 EYLGDERTEEPNFSGL
-895 IHWVNTTFPLG
+895 LHWVNTTFPLG
-906 LTKEKAQFE
+906 LTSEKAQFE
-915 TRTVEDNAR
+915 TRPVGENTK

-931 NAYERK
+931 DAYERK
-937 SSHEETTAVKSLER
+937 SSHEEPTAVKSLER

-966 YAMDALREGVYLRG
+966 YAMDALREGVYLRA
-980 YAQKDPLIEYKTEAY
+980 YAQKDPLVEYKAEAY
-995 DMFVEL
+995 EMFTEL
-1001 MANIKNEVLNN
+1001 MANIKNEVLHN

-1026 LATLPQFLLRE
+1026 LATLPQFLMRE
-1037 HAPTAPT
+1037 HAPTSPT
-1044 ADALARGRQ
+1044 ATPDRIRQ
-1053 LQPVGATAAVGGEG
+1053 PQPVGALAGVEGNG
-1067 DGAGEMTLDLPI
+1067 DGAGEVKLDLPV
-1079 RRSIPKVGRNEPCPC
+1079 RRSMPKVGRNEPCPC

-1105 RVA
+1105 RTA

>member
-1 LKIAQIG
+1 M
-8 EEDGCLN
+8 
-15 YIIERYSL
+15 
-23 GFQNGCNVIEHAPGL
+23 
-38 GGGVAGDNLTGFWI
+38 
-52 ERDLTRAIDCRSN
+52 
-65 THRLRVGADG
+65 VG
-75 GRRLARGNDLLHA
+75 
-88 ASLAGTHGMTNGGI
+88 
-102 SSILNSDMVS
+102 
-112 WILKKILGSKNQR
+112 WILKKIVGSKNQR
-125 ELKRLMPIVRRI
+125 ELRRLAPMARRI

-142 QLKSLSDDALRAK
+142 QFKSLSDDALRAK
-155 TAVWKEELAKIPD
+155 TAAWKDELTKISDPEE
-168 LEDQWRKLDEILP
+168 QWNRLDEILP
-181 EAFAVVRNAARRLKD
+181 EAFAVVKNAARRLKE
-196 RQGSFT
+196 RRHSFT

-220 GGIILHRGR
+220 GGIVLHRGR

-253 GRGAHLVTV
+253 GCGAHLVTV

-283 TVGCIQH
+283 TVGCIEH
-290 DQEPDVRREQYGMD
+290 DQEPDVRREQYAMD

-391 EAIEKFE
+391 EAIGKFE
-398 QGDVE
+398 QGGVE
-403 KGGLLMFRVKLGQ
+403 TGGRLMFKVKLGQ
-416 PRNKQLLRLMEDPEK
+416 PRNKQLLRMMEDPDK

-475 RNFLN
+475 RVFLN

-491 LINEFT
+491 LISEFT
-497 EIDLNPDLSD
+497 EIDLDPELPD
-507 EEKERAKTERQQI
+507 EEKDKKKAERQQH

-542 KDVQYVIEENKVVI
+542 KDVQYVIEDNKVVI

-640 RKDYND
+640 RKDHND

-655 YNSVINEIREC
+655 YNAVIKEIRDC
-666 HNKQQPVLVGTVS
+666 HTREQPVLVGTVS
-679 VEASELLGRM
+679 VEASELLSRM

-737 ERVPESGG
+737 AGVPDRGG

-769 QGDPGSSRFYV
+769 QGDPGASRFYV

-841 DDVMNNQREVVY
+841 DDVMNMQREVVY
-853 TYRNETIDSEEPR
+853 TYRNEVIDSEDPR
-866 VLIYEVIDEA
+866 TLIYEVIDEA

-882 EYLDVDEPNYAGL
+882 EYLEVDEPHYNSL

-915 TRTVEDNAR
+915 TRTVEENAQ
-924 FLIEKIK
+924 FLVEKIK

-937 SSHEETTAVKSLER
+937 SAYEEPTAVKSLER

-1044 ADALARGRQ
+1044 AGAESRIR
-1053 LQPVGATAAVGGEG
+1053 QPVGAMAGVVAGDG
-1067 DGAGEMTLDLPI
+1067 DGAGEGVSIDLPI
-1079 RRSIPKVGRNEPCPC
+1079 RRSLPKVGRNEPCPC

>member
-1 LKIAQIG
+1 LFLSEFRQYYR
-8 EEDGCLN
+8 LN
-15 YIIERYSL
+15 M
-23 GFQNGCNVIEHAPGL
+23 
-38 GGGVAGDNLTGFWI
+38 
-52 ERDLTRAIDCRSN
+52 
-65 THRLRVGADG
+65 VG
-75 GRRLARGNDLLHA
+75 
-88 ASLAGTHGMTNGGI
+88 
-102 SSILNSDMVS
+102 

-125 ELKRLMPIVRRI
+125 EIKRLMPTAHRI
-137 NEFDE
+137 NELDE
-142 QLKSLSDDALRAK
+142 QFKALSDGDLRAK
-155 TAVWKEELAKIPD
+155 TATWKAELAAIPE
-168 LEDQWRKLDEILP
+168 LPEQWAKLDEILP
-181 EAFAVVRNAARRLKD
+181 EAFAVVKNAARRLTE
-196 RQGSFT
+196 RQQEFT

-208 TWDMVH
+208 TWNMVH
-214 FDVQLL
+214 FDVQLV
-220 GGIILHRGR
+220 GGMVLHRGR
-229 IAEMATGEGKT
+229 ISEMATGEGKT

-253 GRGAHLVTV
+253 GKGAHLVTV

-277 YDFLGL
+277 YSFLGL
-283 TVGCIQH
+283 TVGVIQH
-290 DQEPDVRREQYGMD
+290 DQSPEERREQYAMD

-332 RGYHYA
+332 RGYNFA

-360 ATISTHQYD
+360 STVSTHQYD
-369 KWKPLIEQLVRKQ
+369 KWKPLVDQLVRKQ

-391 EAIEKFE
+391 EAKELF
-398 QGDVE
+398 DLSNVE
-403 KGGLLMFRVKLGQ
+403 DGGLAMFKVKLGQ
-416 PRNKQLLRLMEDPEK
+416 PRNKQLLRMMEDPDK
-431 RRAID
+431 RRAIE

-442 YQDTRKEELFA
+442 YQDARKEELFA
-453 LKEELFF
+453 LKEELFY
-460 TIDEKSNEADLSEQG
+460 TIDEKSNESDLSEQG
-475 RNFLN
+475 RAFLN
-480 PDDPNAFVLPD
+480 PDEPDSFVLPD
-491 LINEFT
+491 LISEFT
-497 EIDLNPDLSD
+497 EIDLDPNLTP
-507 EEKERAKTERQQI
+507 EQKEKAKVERQQH

-542 KDVQYVIEENKVVI
+542 KDVAYVIEDNKVVI
-556 VDEFTGRKMPGRRW
+556 VDEYTGRKMPGRRW

-593 ATITIQNYFRLYQ
+593 ATITIQNYFRLYH

-611 TGTAETEA
+611 TGTADTEA

-640 RKDYND
+640 RKDAND

-655 YNSVINEIREC
+655 YNAVINEIKER
-666 HNKQQPVLVGTVS
+666 HAKQQPVLVGTVS
-679 VEASELLGRM
+679 VEASELLSRM
-689 LKREKIPHN
+689 LKREKVPHN

-709 EIVARAGQPGTVTIS
+709 EIVQRAGQAGTVTIS

-737 ERVPESGG
+737 EGVANAGG
-745 LMVIGTERHEARRI
+745 LFVIGTERHESRRI

-769 QGDPGSSRFYV
+769 QGDPGGSRFYV

-805 EEGQELEHR
+805 EEGQELEHP

-827 EQRNYLIRKRTLDF
+827 EQRNYMARKRTLDF

-853 TYRNETIDSEEPR
+853 TYRNDTIDSEEPR
-866 VLIYEVIDEA
+866 KLVFEVIDEA
-876 VPAKVK
+876 VPAKVQ
-882 EYLDVDEPNYAGL
+882 EFLGTGAAGEEPNYGAL
-895 IHWVNTTFPLG
+895 LNWVNVTFPLG

-915 TRTVEDNAR
+915 TRTVEENAQ
-924 FLIEKIK
+924 FLIGKIK
-931 NAYERK
+931 ESYERK
-937 SSHEETTAVKSLER
+937 SSHEEPTAVKSLER

-1001 MANIKNEVLNN
+1001 MANIKNEVLHN

-1026 LATLPQFLLRE
+1026 LSTLPQFLLKE
-1037 HAPTAPT
+1037 QGPSS
-1044 ADALARGRQ
+1044 
-1053 LQPVGATAAVGGEG
+1053 ATATGPVPGRHGDRIPAGDSVSSNG
-1067 DGAGEMTLDLPI
+1067 DGSELKLDLAPV
-1079 RRSIPKVGRNEPCPC
+1079 RRDTPKVGRNEPCPC
-1094 GSGKKY
+1094 GSGKKF

>member
-1 LKIAQIG
+1 
-8 EEDGCLN
+8 
-15 YIIERYSL
+15 
-23 GFQNGCNVIEHAPGL
+23 
-38 GGGVAGDNLTGFWI
+38 
-52 ERDLTRAIDCRSN
+52 
-65 THRLRVGADG
+65 
-75 GRRLARGNDLLHA
+75 
-88 ASLAGTHGMTNGGI
+88 
-102 SSILNSDMVS
+102 MVS

-125 ELKRLMPIVRRI
+125 ELRRLAPNVGRI

-142 QLKSLSDDALRAK
+142 QFKSLSDDALRAK
-155 TAVWKEELAKIPD
+155 TAAWKEELSKIPD
-168 LEDQWRKLDEILP
+168 VQDQWKKLDEILP
-181 EAFAVVRNAARRLKD
+181 EAFAVVKNAARRLKE
-196 RQGSFT
+196 RQQTFT

-208 TWDMVH
+208 VWDMVH

-220 GGIILHRGR
+220 GGIVLHRGR

-277 YDFLGL
+277 YNFLGL

-290 DQEPDVRREQYGMD
+290 DQEPDERREQYAMD

-382 NMLCNRLAS
+382 NMLCNRIAS

-403 KGGLLMFRVKLGQ
+403 IGGRLMFKVKLGQ
-416 PRNKQLLRLMEDPEK
+416 PRNKQLLRMMEDPDK
-431 RRAID
+431 RRAVD

-475 RNFLN
+475 RAFLN

-497 EIDLNPDLSD
+497 EIDLDQTLPP
-507 EEKERAKTERQQI
+507 EEKDKKKAERQQH

-542 KDVQYVIEENKVVI
+542 KDVQYVIEDNKVVI

-593 ATITIQNYFRLYQ
+593 ATITIQNYFRLYHR
-606 KLAGM
+606 LAGM

-626 KLDVNVIPTNRPVA
+626 KLDVNMIPTNRPI
-640 RKDYND
+640 RRTDYND

-655 YNSVINEIREC
+655 YNAVIKEIREA
-666 HNKQQPVLVGTVS
+666 HTKNQPVLVGSVS
-679 VEASELLGRM
+679 VESSELLSRM

-737 ERVPESGG
+737 PGVTELGG
-745 LMVIGTERHEARRI
+745 LKVIATERHEARRI

-769 QGDPGSSRFYV
+769 QGDPGASRFYV

-841 DDVMNNQREVVY
+841 DDVMNMQREVVY
-853 TYRNETIDSEEPR
+853 TYRNEVIDSEEPR
-866 VLIYEVIDEA
+866 KLIFEVIDEA
-876 VPAKVK
+876 VPSKVK
-882 EYLDVDEPNYAGL
+882 EYLDVDEPNYTGL
-895 IHWVNTTFPLG
+895 VHWVNTTFPLG

-915 TRTVEDNAR
+915 TRSVDENAQ

-931 NAYERK
+931 DAYQRK
-937 SSHEETTAVKSLER
+937 SSHEEPTAVKSLER

-1026 LATLPQFLLRE
+1026 LATLPQFLMRE

-1044 ADALARGRQ
+1044 ASADARMR
-1053 LQPVGATAAVGGEG
+1053 QPVGAMAGVAAGDGDGDGEG
-1067 DGAGEMTLDLPI
+1067 EVSIDLPV

>member
-1 LKIAQIG
+1 
-8 EEDGCLN
+8 
-15 YIIERYSL
+15 
-23 GFQNGCNVIEHAPGL
+23 
-38 GGGVAGDNLTGFWI
+38 
-52 ERDLTRAIDCRSN
+52 
-65 THRLRVGADG
+65 
-75 GRRLARGNDLLHA
+75 
-88 ASLAGTHGMTNGGI
+88 
-102 SSILNSDMVS
+102 MVN
-112 WILKKILGSKNQR
+112 WILKKLFGSKNAR
-125 ELKRLMPIVRRI
+125 ELRRLSPVVRRI

-142 QLKSLSDDALRAK
+142 QFKSLSDDELRAK
-155 TAVWKEELAKIPD
+155 TAAWKDDLSKIFEPEE
-168 LEDQWRKLDEILP
+168 QWQQLDRILP
-181 EAFAVVRNAARRLKD
+181 EAFAVVKNAARRLKD
-196 RQGSFT
+196 RKHEFT

-214 FDVQLL
+214 FDVQLV
-220 GGIILHRGR
+220 GGMVLHRGR

-277 YDFLGL
+277 YAFLGL

-290 DQEPDVRREQYGMD
+290 DQEPDVRRQQYACD
-304 ITYGTN
+304 ICYGTN

-319 DNGMATTREQQVQ
+319 DNGMATSRESQVQ
-332 RGYHYA
+332 RGYHFA

-360 ATISTHQYD
+360 STISTHQYD

-382 NMLCNRLAS
+382 TMLVNRLAS
-391 EAIEKFE
+391 EAAEKFE
-398 QGDVE
+398 QDDAE
-403 KGGLLMFRVKLGQ
+403 LGGRLMFKVKLGQ
-416 PRNKQLLRLMEDPEK
+416 PRNKQLLRMMEDPDK

-442 YQDTRKEELFA
+442 YQDTRKEELFQ

-475 RNFLN
+475 RTFLN

-491 LINEFT
+491 LISEFT
-497 EIDLNPDLSD
+497 EIDVDTTLSD
-507 EEKERAKTERQQI
+507 EDKDKKKSERQQL
-520 CDAQAERIH
+520 CDSQAERIH
-529 NISQLLRAYCLFE
+529 NISNLLRAYCVFD
-542 KDVQYVIEENKVVI
+542 KDVQYVVEDNKVVI

-640 RKDYND
+640 RQDFND

-655 YNSVINEIREC
+655 YNAVIAEIKE
-666 HNKQQPVLVGTVS
+666 HHAKQQPVLVGTVS
-679 VEASELLGRM
+679 VEASELLSRM

-737 ERVPESGG
+737 PGVTEMGG
-745 LMVIGTERHEARRI
+745 LSVLGTERHESRRI

-769 QGDPGSSRFYV
+769 QGDPGASRFYV

-827 EQRNYLIRKRTLDF
+827 EQRNYMIRKRTLDF
-841 DDVMNNQREVVY
+841 DDVMNMQREVVY
-853 TYRNETIDSEEPR
+853 TWRNEVIDTEDPRSE
-866 VLIYEVIDEA
+866 IFEVIDEA

-882 EYLDVDEPNYAGL
+882 EFLDADEPNYSGL

-906 LTKEKAQFE
+906 LNKEKAQFE
-915 TRTVEDNAR
+915 TRSVDENAQFLVEKVR
-924 FLIEKIK
+924 E
-931 NAYERK
+931 AYERK
-937 SSHEETTAVKSLER
+937 SSHEEPTAVKSLER

-1001 MANIKNEVLNN
+1001 MANIKNEVLHN

-1026 LATLPQFLLRE
+1026 LATLPQFLLKE
-1037 HAPTAPT
+1037 DAPGSAAAGSDIPT
-1044 ADALARGRQ
+1044 KRAR
-1053 LQPVGATAAVGGEG
+1053 QPSPIGGNG
-1067 DGAGEMTLDLPI
+1067 DGEVPLDLPV
-1079 RRSIPKVGRNEPCPC
+1079 RRNLPKVGRNEPCPC

-1105 RVA
+1105 RTA

>member
-1 LKIAQIG
+1 M
-8 EEDGCLN
+8 
-15 YIIERYSL
+15 
-23 GFQNGCNVIEHAPGL
+23 
-38 GGGVAGDNLTGFWI
+38 
-52 ERDLTRAIDCRSN
+52 
-65 THRLRVGADG
+65 VG
-75 GRRLARGNDLLHA
+75 
-88 ASLAGTHGMTNGGI
+88 
-102 SSILNSDMVS
+102 

-125 ELKRLMPIVRRI
+125 ELKRLAPIVRRV

-142 QLKSLSDDALRAK
+142 QFKSLSDDELRAK
-155 TAVWKEELAKIPD
+155 TAAWKEEFSKIPE
-168 LEDQWRKLDEILP
+168 LEDQWKKLNEILP
-181 EAFAVVRNAARRLKD
+181 EAFAVVKNAARRLKE
-196 RQGSFT
+196 RQYTFT

-208 TWDMVH
+208 VWDMVH

-220 GGIILHRGR
+220 GGVVLHRGR

-290 DQEPDVRREQYGMD
+290 DQEPDVRREQYAMD

-319 DNGMATTREQQVQ
+319 DNGMATTRDQQVQ

-382 NMLCNRLAS
+382 NMLCNRVAS

-403 KGGLLMFRVKLGQ
+403 TGGRLMFKVKLGQ
-416 PRNKQLLRLMEDPEK
+416 PRNKQLLRMMEDPDK

-442 YQDTRKEELFA
+442 YQDTRREELFA

-475 RNFLN
+475 RIFLN

-497 EIDLNPDLSD
+497 EIDLDPGLSQ
-507 EEKERAKTERQQI
+507 EEKDKKKAERQQH

-542 KDVQYVIEENKVVI
+542 KDVQYVIEDNKVVI

-626 KLDVNVIPTNRPVA
+626 KLDVNVIPTNRPV
-640 RKDYND
+640 RRTDHND

-655 YNSVINEIREC
+655 YNAVIREIREA
-666 HNKQQPVLVGTVS
+666 HAKTQPVLVGTVS
-679 VEASELLGRM
+679 VEASELLSRM
-689 LKREKIPHN
+689 LKREKIQHN

-737 ERVPESGG
+737 PGVIEVGG
-745 LMVIGTERHEARRI
+745 LMVVGTERHEARRI

-769 QGDPGSSRFYV
+769 QGDPGASRFYV

-792 ADRMTKIMERFGL
+792 ADRMTRIMERFGL

-827 EQRNYLIRKRTLDF
+827 EQRNYMIRKRTLDF
-841 DDVMNNQREVVY
+841 DDVMNMQREVVY
-853 TYRNETIDSEEPR
+853 TYRNEVIDSESPR
-866 VLIYEVIDEA
+866 KLIYEVIDEA
-876 VPAKVK
+876 VPSKVK
-882 EYLDVDEPNYAGL
+882 EYLEVDEPHYNGL

-915 TRTVEDNAR
+915 TRSVDENTQ
-924 FLIEKIK
+924 FLVEKIK

-937 SSHEETTAVKSLER
+937 SAYEEPTAVKSLER

-1044 ADALARGRQ
+1044 GGAPSRIRQ
-1053 LQPVGATAAVGGEG
+1053 PQPVGAMAGVAGDG
-1067 DGAGEMTLDLPI
+1067 DGAGEVSIDLPI

>member
-1 LKIAQIG
+1 MANLVLKA
-8 EEDGCLN
+8 
-15 YIIERYSL
+15 
-23 GFQNGCNVIEHAPGL
+23 
-38 GGGVAGDNLTGFWI
+38 
-52 ERDLTRAIDCRSN
+52 
-65 THRLRVGADG
+65 
-75 GRRLARGNDLLHA
+75 
-88 ASLAGTHGMTNGGI
+88 
-102 SSILNSDMVS
+102 
-112 WILKKILGSKNQR
+112 ILGSKNQR
-125 ELKRLMPIVRRI
+125 EVRRLKPSVARI
-137 NEFDE
+137 NELE
-142 QLKSLSDDALRAK
+142 QQYQKLSDDEVRAK
-155 TAVWKEELAKIPD
+155 SLAWKSDLVNIDDPEELSRR
-168 LEDQWRKLDEILP
+168 LNELLP
-181 EAFAVVRNAARRLKD
+181 EAFALVKNAARRLWDK
-196 RQGSFT
+196 T
-202 VCDQPM
+202 WPVCDQPV
-208 TWDMVH
+208 TWNMIH
-214 FDVQLL
+214 FDVQLM
-220 GGIILHRGR
+220 GGAVLHQGK

-240 LVATL
+240 LVATC
-245 PLYLNALT
+245 PLYLNALS
-253 GRGAHLVTV
+253 GRGVHLVTV
-262 NDYLARRDAEWMGQL
+262 NDYLARRDAEWMGEL
-277 YDFLGL
+277 YKFLGL

-290 DQEPDVRREQYGMD
+290 DQSPAERRAQYECD

-319 DNGMATTREQQVQ
+319 DNGMATSKEQQVQ
-332 RGYHYA
+332 RGHYYA

-350 ARTPLIISGP
+350 ARTPLNNSGP
-360 ATISTHQYD
+360 ATVSSHQYD
-369 KWKPLIEQLVRKQ
+369 KFKPLVEQLVKRQ
-382 NMLCNRLAS
+382 TMLCNRLVS
-391 EAIEKFE
+391 EAKEALDKSDIEE
-398 QGDVE
+398 AGR
-403 KGGLLMFRVKLGQ
+403 LLFKVKLGQ
-416 PRNKQLLRLMEDPEK
+416 PRNKGLLRLMEEPENRK
-431 RRAID
+431 ALD
-436 KAELSF
+436 KSELSF
-442 YQDTRKEELFA
+442 YQDSRKDELVA
-453 LKEELFF
+453 LKEELYFA
-460 TIDEKSNEADLSEQG
+460 INERQQEADLSELG
-475 RNFLN
+475 RSYLN
-480 PDDPNAFVLPD
+480 PDDADAFVLPD
-491 LINEFT
+491 LISEFT
-497 EIDLNPDLSD
+497 EIDLDPDLTPEQK
-507 EEKERAKTERQQI
+507 EEKKRTRQQY
-520 CDAQAERIH
+520 CDSQAERIH

-542 KDVQYVIEENKVVI
+542 KDVEYVVEENKVVI
-556 VDEFTGRKMPGRRW
+556 VDEHTGRKMPGRRW

-626 KLDVNVIPTNRPVA
+626 KLDVNMIPTNRPVRRA
-640 RKDYND
+640 DSND

-655 YNSVINEIREC
+655 YNAVIREIKEA
-666 HNKQQPVLVGTVS
+666 HAKTQPVLVGSVS
-679 VEASELLGRM
+679 VEASELLSRM

-737 ERVPESGG
+737 PGVTELGG
-745 LMVIGTERHEARRI
+745 LKVIGTERHEARRI

-769 QGDPGSSRFYV
+769 QGDPGASRFYV

-841 DDVMNNQREVVY
+841 DDVMNMQREVVY
-853 TYRNETIDSEEPR
+853 TYRNEVIDSEEPR
-866 VLIYEVIDEA
+866 KLIYEVIDEA

-882 EYLDVDEPNYAGL
+882 EYLDVDEPNYTGF

-906 LTKEKAQFE
+906 LSKEKAEFE
-915 TRTVEDNAR
+915 TRTVDENAQ
-924 FLIEKIK
+924 FLVEKIK

-937 SSHEETTAVKSLER
+937 SAHEEPTAVKSLER
-951 YIILNAIDRLWQEHL
+951 YVILNAIDRLWQEHL

-1012 LFRSTSNLQAFENF
+1012 LFRSTSNLQPFENF

-1037 HAPTAPT
+1037 HATAAPT
-1044 ADALARGRQ
+1044 AGAPSRARQ
-1053 LQPVGATAAVGGEG
+1053 PQPVGAMAGVAGDG
-1067 DGAGEMTLDLPI
+1067 DGAGEVSIDLPI
-1079 RRSIPKVGRNEPCPC
+1079 RRAMPKVGRNAPCPR
-1094 GSGKKY
+1094 GSGEKY
-1100 KNCCG
+1100 KNW
-1105 RVA
+1105 

>member
-1 LKIAQIG
+1 M
-8 EEDGCLN
+8 
-15 YIIERYSL
+15 
-23 GFQNGCNVIEHAPGL
+23 
-38 GGGVAGDNLTGFWI
+38 
-52 ERDLTRAIDCRSN
+52 
-65 THRLRVGADG
+65 VG
-75 GRRLARGNDLLHA
+75 
-88 ASLAGTHGMTNGGI
+88 
-102 SSILNSDMVS
+102 

-125 ELKRLMPIVRRI
+125 EIKRLNPLVLRI

-142 QLKSLSDDALRAK
+142 QFKTLSDDALRAK
-155 TAVWKEELAKIPD
+155 TAEWKQQLAAIPELP
-168 LEDQWRKLDEILP
+168 DQWTKLDEILP
-181 EAFAVVRNAARRLKD
+181 EAFAVVKNAARRLTE
-196 RQGSFT
+196 RQHTFD

-208 TWDMVH
+208 TWNMVH
-214 FDVQLL
+214 FDVQLV
-220 GGIILHRGR
+220 GGIVLHRGR

-262 NDYLARRDAEWMGQL
+262 NDYLARRDAEWMGEL
-277 YDFLGL
+277 YRFLGL
-283 TVGCIQH
+283 TCGCIQH
-290 DQEPDVRREQYGMD
+290 DQPPEVRREQYAMD

-332 RGYHYA
+332 RGYNYA

-360 ATISTHQYD
+360 ATVSTHQYD
-369 KWKPLIEQLVRKQ
+369 KWKPLVEQLVRKQ

-391 EAIEKFE
+391 EAKELFE
-398 QGDVE
+398 QGKME
-403 KGGLLMFRVKLGQ
+403 EGGLALFKVKLGQ
-416 PRNKQLLRLMEDPEK
+416 PRNKPLLRMMEDPEK
-431 RRAID
+431 RRAMD
-436 KAELSF
+436 KAELQF
-442 YQDTRKEELFA
+442 YQDSRKEELFA
-453 LKEELFF
+453 LKEELFY
-460 TIDEKSNEADLSEQG
+460 TIDEKSNETDLSEQG
-475 RNFLN
+475 RSFMN
-480 PDDPNAFVLPD
+480 PDDPDAFVLPD
-491 LINEFT
+491 LISEFT
-497 EIDLNPDLSD
+497 DIDLNPALSD
-507 EEKERAKTERQQI
+507 EEKERMKTERQQH
-520 CDAQAERIH
+520 CDVQGERIH
-529 NISQLLRAYCLFE
+529 NIAQLLRAYCLFE
-542 KDVQYVIEENKVVI
+542 KDVAYVVEENKVVI
-556 VDEFTGRKMPGRRW
+556 VDEYTGRKMPGRRW

-593 ATITIQNYFRLYQ
+593 ATITIQNYFRLYH

-611 TGTAETEA
+611 TGTADTEA

-640 RKDYND
+640 RADAND

-655 YNSVINEIREC
+655 YNAVINEIKEC
-666 HNKQQPVLVGTVS
+666 HARAQPVLVGTVS
-679 VEASELLGRM
+679 VEASELLSRM

-698 VLNAKFHMQEA
+698 VLNAKYHMQEA
-709 EIVARAGQPGTVTIS
+709 EIVARAGQAGTVTIS

-737 ERVPESGG
+737 DGVAGRGG
-745 LMVIGTERHEARRI
+745 LYVIGTERHESRRI

-769 QGDPGSSRFYV
+769 QGDPGATRFYV

-805 EEGQELEHR
+805 EEGQELEHP

-827 EQRNYLIRKRTLDF
+827 EQRNYLARKRTLDF

-853 TYRNETIDSEEPR
+853 TYRNDTIDSEEPR
-866 VLIYEVIDEA
+866 KLVFEVIDEA
-876 VPAKVK
+876 VPGKVK
-882 EYLDVDEPNYAGL
+882 EFLGSGDAGEEVNYAGL
-895 IHWVNTTFPLG
+895 LNWINTTFPLG

-915 TRTVEDNAR
+915 TRSVEENTQ

-931 NAYERK
+931 DSYERK
-937 SSHEETTAVKSLER
+937 SSHEEATAVKSLER

-966 YAMDALREGVYLRG
+966 YAMDALREGVYLRS
-980 YAQKDPLIEYKTEAY
+980 YAQKDPLVEYKTEAY

-1001 MANIKNEVLNN
+1001 MANIKNEVLHN
-1012 LFRSTSNLQAFENF
+1012 LFRSTSNLQAFETF
-1026 LATLPQFLLRE
+1026 LSTLPQFLLRE
-1037 HAPTAPT
+1037 QAPASATATGPVP
-1044 ADALARGRQ
+1044 GRRPEHIGSGVEENGDGSEVKLE
-1053 LQPVGATAAVGGEG
+1053 LQPV
-1067 DGAGEMTLDLPI
+1067 
-1079 RRSIPKVGRNEPCPC
+1079 RRGMPKVGRNDPCPC

-1105 RVA
+1105 RTA